1 MEDLSVEAA
10 TKAVEIDRALLRED
24 EQPAIRL
31 SLALDLEA
39 RGRVYRF
46 AGRREQLEI
55 VQVRLAALQ
64 GDKTLA
70 SNVEVSRPLQ
80 INQ

>member
-1 MEDLSVEAA
+1 MKDLSVEAA

-31 SLALDLEA
+31 SLVLDLEA

-46 AGRREQLEI
+46 ARRREQ
-55 VQVRLAALQ
+55 
-64 GDKTLA
+64 
-70 SNVEVSRPLQ
+70 P
-80 INQ
+80 